1 MNSIPQSVR
10 AVLDLFATELAELRF
25 GDLDAAL
32 LTRLAEEVGAA
43 EGAVAQAEAALAA
56 ARTRLHEGHDALLLQ
71 AQRALAY
78 AKVYA
83 EENPDL
89 AQSLELIS
97 LPRVGVSVRGARKAR
112 EGSPVSDVVGAE
124 EPTPSSPRGKPRK
137 AARVSSEDA
146 GGVSAGHAPTGAQAF
161 FAEALP

>member
-32 LTRLAEEVGAA
+32 LARLAEEVGGA
-43 EGAVAQAEAALAA
+43 EAAVAEAEAALSA
-56 ARTRLHEGHDALLLQ
+56 ARTRLHDGHEALLLQ

-83 EENPDL
+83 EENPEL
-89 AQSLELIS
+89 AQSVELIS
-97 LPRVGVSVRGARKAR
+97 LPRVGAAARGARKGR
-112 EGSPVSDVVGAE
+112 EGSPVSDGFGAE

-137 AARVSSEDA
+137 AARGSSEDA
-146 GGVSAGHAPTGAQAF
+146 GGASAGPVPTGAQAF